1 MPALRVTAARWLDGN
16 LSASTRLLVGLLL
29 AAGLVAQDDL
39 MLRGAQALIFA
50 ALAWLVQP
58 RLRLRR
64 TMLFLGVTVAFNLLT
79 PAGRVLLRIGG
90 VAVTEGALTVGAGK
104 AASLGGLMFLSR
116 LMVDSRL
123 RLPGAAGALLAS
135 SLAFLARLV
144 DGPCAFR
151 PAPSCPEPRPGIALR
166 AGRRA
171 RSATGR
177 RRFRHDDSAGRDVR
191 GRAACARR
199 RSARLEPPPRLTG
212 DGVRLRYTEPEA
224 SGMVPGARAAD
235 GLRTS

>member
-1 MPALRVTAARWLDGN
+1 MGLPALRATAARWLDGN

-39 MLRGAQALIFA
+39 MLRVAQALIFA

-104 AASLGGLMFLSR
+104 VASLGGLMFLSR

-135 SLAFLARLV
+135 SLAFLARLM
-144 DGPCAFR
+144 DGRVRFDLLHP
-151 PAPSCPEPRPGIALR
+151 
-166 AGRRA
+166 A
-171 RSATGR
+171 RSL
-177 RRFRHDDSAGRDVR
+177 D
-191 GRAACARR
+191 RALLCARD
-199 RSARLEPPPRLTG
+199 AAPEAPPAG
-212 DGVRLRYTEPEA
+212 DGSGTTTLLGGTCVAVLLALAGGALVWSRLR
-224 SGMVPGARAAD
+224 G
-235 GLRTS
+235 